1 MSERRPEPQARY
13 SDGETAASHPA
24 LLTLT
29 EIDLSITGQDGSR
42 LGHWPFSALHSI
54 DPWPIPA
61 GPLRIGSETA
71 PGARLTIFDPAFRD
85 ALLAKVPAAGRP
97 PRRPLPRSLTQL
109 TVLSLAMVAVALGLY
124 AAAPWYAG
132 PVSRLIPV
140 SWEEQ
145 FGAGIK
151 VAITDLFD
159 WQVCTDPSGQAA
171 LEALVGRLTAGLAS
185 EYAFDVA
192 VVDHKLVN
200 ALALP
205 GGHLLLL
212 RGLIDKARSADEVAG
227 VVAHEIGHVLRRH
240 SMVALVRSNARAIL
254 LDAVLGSSASI
265 AQQVAS
271 AGNLALELRHS
282 RQNEAEA
289 DRIAVDLLRQAGIST
304 AGFKRFFEHLAEA
317 SGPNQPQAVREL
329 LSYISTH
336 PAVSARAAQIPDI
349 AGEPGMTAAAWR
361 ALQGICQAR

>member
-13 SDGETAASHPA
+13 SDGETAASRPA
-24 LLTLT
+24 RLTLT
-29 EIDLSITGQDGSR
+29 EIDLSITGQDGTR
-42 LGHWPFSALHSI
+42 LAHWPLGALYSI

-71 PGARLTIFDPAFRD
+71 PGARLTISDPAFRD
-85 ALLAKVPAAGRP
+85 ALLARVPAAGRP

-140 SWEEQ
+140 SWEEK
-145 FGAGIK
+145 FGHGIL
-151 VAITDLFD
+151 VAIIDVFD
-159 WQVCTDPSGQAA
+159 WEICADPPGRAA
-171 LEALVGRLTAGLAS
+171 LEALVGRLTADLAS
-185 EYAFDVA
+185 EYTFDVA
-192 VVDHKLVN
+192 VVDHEMVN
-200 ALALP
+200 AFALP

-212 RGLIDKARSADEVAG
+212 SGLIDKAQSEDEVAG

-240 SMVALVRSNARAIL
+240 SMVALVRGNARAIL
-254 LDAVLGSSASI
+254 LDAVLGGGASI
-265 AQQVAS
+265 AQPVAS

-289 DRIAVDLLRQAGIST
+289 DTIAVNLLRQAGIST
-304 AGFKRFFEHLAEA
+304 AGFKRFFGHLAEQSSA
-317 SGPNQPQAVREL
+317 DQPQAVDEL
-329 LSYISTH
+329 LSYFSTH

-349 AGEPGMTAAAWR
+349 AGEPSMTDAAWR
-361 ALQGICQAR
+361 ALQGICPAR